1 MWDPPIFQR
10 LEKLNLNAI
19 TPQQLKKMNQEQLDE
34 LKRREMKIL
43 EAFNTLRNMLNEHR
57 D

>member
-1 MWDPPIFQR
+1 MTLSDLLFQR

-19 TPQQLKKMNQEQLDE
+19 TSLQLQQINQQLGE
-34 LKRREMKIL
+34 LKRREMKTL
-43 EAFNTLRNMLNEHR
+43 AAFNTLRDMLNEHR